1 MPEHWLLDLQ
11 CPNIGYLNRMMKLV
25 ITLSKKPLQFFIMWL
40 LVADKGLLD
49 YYLLTGIY
57 LQKMKENNRDESER

>member
-1 MPEHWLLDLQ
+1 
-11 CPNIGYLNRMMKLV
+11 MMKLV